1 MDVQEFHEALEIPVG
16 NYAVP
21 RLSRH
26 ELRAELIR
34 EEAKETIQAIEDDDI
49 IGAID
54 GLCDIIVVTYGA
66 AVEWGVNLG
75 PFWME
80 VHRSNMAKKG
90 GPTRA
95 DGKKLKPE
103 GWTPPDIAGV
113 LYTLRMSQHI
123 DGCSF
128 TAGHGWRCAPG
139 CPLS

>member
-1 MDVQEFHEALEIPVG
+1 MHYQQRDVQEFHAALDIPIG
-16 NYAVP
+16 DYERP

-26 ELRAELIR
+26 QLRADLIR
-34 EEAKETIQAIEDDDI
+34 EEAGETIDAILSDDI
-49 IGAID
+49 VGAID

-66 AVEWGVNLG
+66 AVEWGVDIS
-75 PFWME
+75 PFWLE

-113 LYTLRMSQHI
+113 LYTLRN
-123 DGCSF
+123 
-128 TAGHGWRCAPG
+128 R
-139 CPLS
+139 